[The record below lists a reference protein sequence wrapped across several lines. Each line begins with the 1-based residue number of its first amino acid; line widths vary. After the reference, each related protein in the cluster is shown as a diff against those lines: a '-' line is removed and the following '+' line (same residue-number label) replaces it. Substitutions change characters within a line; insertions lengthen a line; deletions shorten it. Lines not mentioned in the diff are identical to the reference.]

1 MYNVNLGWRRSG
13 VPFTLSPKIGTARWD
28 GSRWQTA
35 SPSSPSATATG
46 FNTDTSYSEEATGFD
61 TTPSKAMLS
70 DPSASMAG
78 SRALNAAYKSLTPL
92 AGNAALNA
100 GALGLMGAPSE
111 LITAAAKSSLVNPT
125 AWVNAAGNMVDAA
138 FGFDT
143 TGKNVLTATATMLG
157 GPFAGIAANALG
169 GFVTE
174 GIADLRGTRSM
185 EQVKDII
192 EDTEGM
198 DYFRG
203 KTLSADIAE
212 TIGNAYT
219 ASSGDVRSA
228 ALAGIGAAENTGLT
242 HIGYSTIASNAI
254 AAINGRS
261 TPDNSDIAMG
271 ELIAQELTPGGNVLG
286 GLAAADGGINFGSVS
301 GVQSASG
308 VASSMTPENQASFVS
323 ASNLTKEEAEYMH
336 TPAQEAVREIAEE
349 QAMDTALGYSSDEGA
364 SDESV
369 ASPDDYWSDYNHFS
383 DEDNDYSW
391 GSDSDGE
398 WGGLDV
404 GTSSGGEWSGDF
416 GFGDDLG
423 LSF

>member
-1 MYNVNLGWRRSG
+1 MYNINLGWRRSG
-13 VPFTLSPKIGTARWD
+13 VPFTISPKIGTARWD
-28 GSRWQTA
+28 GSRWRTA
-35 SPSSPSATATG
+35 STPTPSAPTTG
-46 FNTDTSYSEEATGFD
+46 FNTDTSYSEDTVGFD
-61 TTPSKAMLS
+61 TTPSKAILS

-78 SRALNAAYKSLTPL
+78 NRALNAAYKSFVPL

-100 GALGLMGAPSE
+100 GALGLMGANSE
-111 LITAAAKSSLVNPT
+111 LITTAAKSSLINPT

-143 TGKNVLTATATMLG
+143 TGKNVLTATATALL
-157 GPFAGIAANALG
+157 GPFGGIAANTLG
-169 GFVTE
+169 GFLTE

-185 EQVKDII
+185 EQVRDAI

-198 DYFRG
+198 GYFRG
-203 KTLSADIAE
+203 KTLSADIAD

-219 ASSGDVRSA
+219 TSAGDVRSA
-228 ALAGIGAAENTGLT
+228 ALAGIGAAENAGLT

-254 AAINGRS
+254 AAMNGRNI
-261 TPDNSDIAMG
+261 PDNTDVAMG

-286 GLAAADGGINFGSVS
+286 GLAAADGGINFSSVT
-301 GVQSASG
+301 GVQNASG
-308 VASSMTPENQASFVS
+308 VASSMTPENQASFVT

-336 TPAQEAVREIAEE
+336 TPAQEAVRELAEE
-349 QAMDTALGYSSDEGA
+349 QAMDTAIGGSSDT
-364 SDESV
+364 STPV
-369 ASPDDYWSDYNHFS
+369 APDTSPEDYWSNYDHFS
-383 DEDNDYSW
+383 NDDGDYSW

-398 WGGLDV
+398 WSLDV
-404 GTSSGGEWSGDF
+404 GTSGTGEWSGDF

>member
-28 GSRWQTA
+28 GSRWQTS
-35 SPSSPSATATG
+35 SPSSAPATG
-46 FNTDTSYSEEATGFD
+46 FDTATAYSEEATGFD

-78 SRALNAAYKSLTPL
+78 NRALNAAYKSLTPL

-111 LITAAAKSSLVNPT
+111 MITAATKSSLVNPT

-228 ALAGIGAAENTGLT
+228 ARAGIGAAENTGLT

-254 AAINGRS
+254 AAMNGRS

-301 GVQSASG
+301 GVQNASG

-349 QAMDTALGYSSDEGA
+349 QAMDTALGNSSYEGS

-369 ASPDDYWSDYNHFS
+369 DSTDDYWSNYDHFS
-383 DEDNDYSW
+383 NDDGEYSW

-404 GTSSGGEWSGDF
+404 GASGTGEWSADY
-416 GFGDDLG
+416 DYASDLG